1 MADLSLREKQ
11 SLFVKL
17 LAQLIDNVYGRGW
30 ELTFGRDFDQNGKSV
45 HMVNSLH
52 ELSLAKDLNLFIDG
66 VFIADGNTIEWQQI
80 GEYWEGLNPLCRW
93 GGRFVPMDSNHFSLR
108 HGGRS

>member
-17 LAQLIDNVYGRGW
+17 LAQLVDWIYGKGW
-30 ELTFGRDFDQNGKSV
+30 ELTLGEGYRSDGRG
-45 HMVNSLH
+45 HMEHSLH
-52 ELSLAKDLNLFIDG
+52 YLKLAQDLNLFVNGDYVSDG
-66 VFIADGNTIEWQQI
+66 SSLIWNEI
-80 GEYWEGLNPLCRW
+80 GEHWETMHPLCRW
-93 GGRFVPMDSNHFSLR
+93 GGRFNDANHFSLR